1 MVTNLNSNK
10 DRKHI
15 IKQIKKCI
23 VLNLED
29 RIYGMMKD
37 MKKMSILFI
46 TYI

>member
-29 RIYGMMKD
+29 RIYGSEIRNFEID
-37 MKKMSILFI
+37 ITIL
-46 TYI
+46 